1 MARVL
6 VACEYSGRVR
16 DAFRAAG
23 HDAVSCDILP
33 SERPGPHIQ
42 GDVLELLA
50 DGWDALIGFPPCTHL
65 SKVGARHW
73 PAKQADGRQQQAA
86 EFFLALWDCGIPR
99 ICLENPA
106 GYMTSALRA
115 PDQYVHPWWWGGYVR
130 KATGLWLK
138 GLPPLVATHSKPPFT
153 VPLVTGMRNTLVAEQ
168 LGMSTAEVRALGGFA
183 EYTRDRN
190 ATRPELAQAMAT
202 QWAPLLDQPSVA
214 SALSSASR

>member
-33 SERPGPHIQ
+33 TERPGPHIQ
-42 GDVLELLA
+42 DDVLNVLF
-50 DGWDALIGFPPCTHL
+50 DGWDVLIGFPPCTHL
-65 SKVGARHW
+65 SKVGAKHW

-86 EFFLALWDCGIPR
+86 GFFLLLWNSGIPR

-106 GYMTSALRA
+106 GYMTTALRP
-115 PDQYVHPWWWGGYVR
+115 PDQYVHPWWWGGHVR

-138 GLPPLVATHSKPPFT
+138 NLPKLTPTHPQPALT
-153 VPLVTGMRNTLVAEQ
+153 VPLVAGMRNTTVAAG
-168 LGMSTAEVRALGGFA
+168 LGLSTDEVRALGGFA

-190 ATRPELAQAMAT
+190 ATRPEIAQAMAT
-202 QWAPLLDQPSVA
+202 QWAPLLEDARADARVG
-214 SALSSASR
+214 